1 VDKTIFY
8 VCLSIAKGL
17 GSKTVKKLLDVYED
31 PELIFHT
38 SVKELSGIIGLKRA
52 EYLLREKET
61 LIEKSRWILE
71 KAVKKDIKVV
81 PLKDRRYPRLL
92 KEIPDPPTV
101 LYVKGNLSSVDRSIS
116 VVGSRRF
123 SLYGKSITY
132 RFVKEL
138 SGENI
143 NIVSGLALG
152 IDTIAHKSA
161 LDRGG
166 FTTAVL
172 GCGVDVVYP
181 YENRELYDR
190 ILERGCLISE
200 YPPETKPSKYTFPQR
215 NRIIAGLSYGTI
227 VTEAPEKS
235 GALITAK
242 LANEYG
248 RVVFA
253 VPTNINN
260 PYGKGCNILIKEG
273 AVPLLSTD
281 DIKQEIPF
289 LFEQEKEQKD
299 IQLSDI
305 EREILEILTEP
316 RHIDVIIQ
324 KTGYSFKEISLIL
337 FDMEMKGLIECSQG
351 MYIRR

>member
-1 VDKTIFY
+1 VDKTVFY
-8 VCLSIAKGL
+8 ISLSIARGL
-17 GSKTVKKLLDVYED
+17 GSKTVKKLLDMYED
-31 PELIFHT
+31 PEFIFHT
-38 SVKELSGIIGLKRA
+38 SVKELSEIIGPKRA
-52 EYLLREKET
+52 EYLLREKDT
-61 LIEKSRWILE
+61 LIEKSKRIFE
-71 KAVKKDIKVV
+71 KAVRKDIKVV
-81 PLKDRRYPRLL
+81 HLKNREYPQLL
-92 KEIPDPPTV
+92 KEIPDPPAV
-101 LYVKGNLSSVDRSIS
+101 LYVKGNLSFMDRSIS

-123 SLYGKSITY
+123 SLYGKSTTY

-161 LDRGG
+161 LDNGG

-172 GCGVDVVYP
+172 GCGVDIVYP
-181 YENRELYDR
+181 YENRGLYER

-200 YPPETKPSKYTFPQR
+200 YPPETKPSKYTFPKR
-215 NRIIAGLSYGTI
+215 NRIIAGLSYGTV

-242 LANEYG
+242 LANDYG

-273 AVPLLSTD
+273 AVPLLSAD

-289 LFEQEKEQKD
+289 LFNQDKEQKD
-299 IQLSDI
+299 IELSNI
-305 EREILEILTEP
+305 EREILEVLTEP
-316 RHIDVIIQ
+316 RHIDTIIQ
-324 KTGYSFKEISLIL
+324 KTGYSFREISLIL

-351 MYIRR
+351 MYIRK